1 MRSIV
6 VRNGYQKSN
15 DIFQQEQP
23 RAPVAGGV
31 LARRDPD
38 ADAAGSN
45 RLGTALTL
53 PKPVKAYWVKFIIDD
68 VWAGNKYT
76 DTAIT
81 KLVVNSERVQ

>member
-1 MRSIV
+1 M
-6 VRNGYQKSN
+6 
-15 DIFQQEQP
+15 
-23 RAPVAGGV
+23 
-31 LARRDPD
+31 
-38 ADAAGSN
+38 
-45 RLGTALTL
+45 LTL